1 VPLTRVSVGW
11 DASVR
16 ERKMRKTLLLAAAA
30 LTAMV
35 LAIPTAAG
43 ATGSADGL
51 WGPTGDVPPCIA
63 DGSGPCGV
71 NDSNSV
77 ELGVRFQT
85 SSPIYLV
92 GVRFYRADD
101 ATLSGSLWNTNGQWI
116 TSASD
121 TTSGT
126 GWQDAM
132 FSSPQFMVPG
142 DTFTAS
148 YFAPSGAYAFQWD
161 YFTPP
166 GGPGGGGYTAGPVTA
181 LGGIGANGTFVYG
194 PGGIFPTTTSRD
206 TNYWVT
212 PLWVEDT
219 TAPEITITTPGD
231 GARYLL
237 NQQVAADY
245 QCTDDYDQSPSCSG
259 PVADGANIDTASVGS
274 KTFTVTSGD
283 VSGNPGSLT
292 HTYSVAYGFEGFFS
306 PVDNDILNV
315 AKAGSTIPL
324 KFRVVDANGAPI
336 TDLAGATVN
345 ATSLACDLGTTTD
358 QIEEYATGG
367 SGLQNLGDGYYQF
380 NWKTPK
386 AYARSCKT
394 VTIMLGDGGSHSA
407 EFSFTK

>member
-1 VPLTRVSVGW
+1 
-11 DASVR
+11 
-16 ERKMRKTLLLAAAA
+16 MRRTLMLLAAA
-30 LTAMV
+30 LTA
-35 LAIPTAAG
+35 LALVATPTAAG
-43 ATGSADGL
+43 AAGNPDGL

-63 DGSGPCGV
+63 DGSGPCEV
-71 NDSNSV
+71 NDPNSI

-85 SSPIYLV
+85 SSPIYVV

-101 ATLSGSLWNTNGQWI
+101 GTSSGSLWDTNGLWI

-132 FSSPQFMVPG
+132 FSSPQFMEPG

-161 YFTPP
+161 YFTS
-166 GGPGGGGYTAGPVTA
+166 GPGSGGYTVGPVTA
-181 LGGIGANGTFVYG
+181 LGGAGANGTFVYG
-194 PGGIFPTTTSRD
+194 PGGIFPTTVFRD

-231 GARYLL
+231 GATYLL

-245 QCTDDYDQSPSCSG
+245 ECTDDYDQSPSCSG

-274 KTFTVTSGD
+274 KTFTVTSQD
-283 VSGNPGSLT
+283 ASGNEDSLT

-306 PVDNDILNV
+306 PVDNDVVNI
-315 AKAGSTIPL
+315 AKAGSSIPL

-336 TDLAGATVN
+336 TDLAGVTVN
-345 ATSLACDLGTTTD
+345 ATSLACDLGTTAD
-358 QIEEYATGG
+358 QIEEYAAGS

-386 AYARSCKT
+386 TYAKSCKT
-394 VTIMLGDGGSHSA
+394 VTLTLGQGGSHSA
-407 EFSFTK
+407 DFSFTK